1 MLVLT
6 VEMQEVKV
14 KEIVRFGDL
23 ANNDVVAVVNVL
35 GGADLDHLDVTER
48 AIGRALSYR
57 EAAVAKVH
65 QHLAPPLQVVPGK
78 RLCKIT
84 LGCVRQ
90 HQQGEVVLILQHFQ
104 VFHQRQRILR
114 PLVLM
119 AEVSDVVDDQD
130 LGTGF
135 DNHTFYR
142 VAEGKL
148 ERSILRK
155 DSIRVDLHPEK
166 VVAENI
172 RFSIIVGVPTWNCLS
187 FNSKSQ

>member
-1 MLVLT
+1 
-6 VEMQEVKV
+6 MQEVKV

-23 ANNDVVAVVNVL
+23 ANNDVVTVVNVL

-48 AIGRALSYR
+48 AIGRALSYC

-65 QHLAPPLQVVPGK
+65 QHLAPLQVVPGK

-104 VFHQRQRILR
+104 VFHQRQRILC

-119 AEVSDVVDDQD
+119 AEVGDVVDDQD

-135 DNHTFYR
+135 DNHSFYR

-148 ERSILRK
+148 KRGILGK
-155 DSIRVDLHPEK
+155 DSIGFDLHPKK

-172 RFSIIVGVPTWNCLS
+172 RFSLIVGLPTL
-187 FNSKSQ
+187 